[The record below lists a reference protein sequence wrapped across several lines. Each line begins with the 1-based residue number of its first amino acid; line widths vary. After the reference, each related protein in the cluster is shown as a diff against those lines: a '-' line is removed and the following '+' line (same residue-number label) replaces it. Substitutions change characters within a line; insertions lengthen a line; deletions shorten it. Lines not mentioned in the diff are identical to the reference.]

1 MGAKGFVHV
10 STLKCNFTTGIA
22 VFIFYIE
29 AMALQFVEKFMS
41 YQKIKNARS
50 KGDHFLLRFTSG
62 RLLSFHFSF

>member
-1 MGAKGFVHV
+1 MQHNSCYDYKLKVLSVFFQCQCLPYVGAKGFVHV

-41 YQKIKNARS
+41 YQK
-50 KGDHFLLRFTSG
+50 
-62 RLLSFHFSF
+62 